1 MLSNNN
7 NIKIFII
14 GPPNSGKTAV
24 ANYLADLNKS
34 LSSDYSPTQGVRI
47 LELDQIIK
55 TTSKHSKKQQQTNVS
70 IELWDCSGDD
80 KFKTIWPNLSSIA
93 NGLILIYDQDN
104 RLTERDI
111 DKWLSYFSLNEKQCM
126 IYAYSKENNG
136 KKGKINNTNNN
147 IPIHSVSL
155 NDEPDS
161 IKKTFDGFLAQVY
174 VEMQEQ
180 LENEQRI
187 ITE

>member
-1 MLSNNN
+1 MLSSNN

-14 GPPNSGKTAV
+14 GPPNSGKTAI

-34 LSSDYSPTQGVRI
+34 LSSDYTPTQGVRI

-55 TTSKHSKKQQQTNVS
+55 TTSKGSRKQQQTNVS
-70 IELWDCSGDD
+70 IELWDCSGEDR
-80 KFKTIWPNLSSIA
+80 FKTIWPNLSSIA
-93 NGLILIYDQDN
+93 NGLILVYDQEN
-104 RLTERDI
+104 RLTEKDI
-111 DKWLSYFSLNEKQCM
+111 DEWLSYFSLNEKQCM
-126 IYAYSKENNG
+126 IYAYNKDSNS
-136 KKGKINNTNNN
+136 KKGKVDHK
-147 IPIHSVSL
+147 IPIHSVSIV
-155 NDEPDS
+155 DEPDN
-161 IKKTFDGFLAQVY
+161 IKKTFDGFLTQVY